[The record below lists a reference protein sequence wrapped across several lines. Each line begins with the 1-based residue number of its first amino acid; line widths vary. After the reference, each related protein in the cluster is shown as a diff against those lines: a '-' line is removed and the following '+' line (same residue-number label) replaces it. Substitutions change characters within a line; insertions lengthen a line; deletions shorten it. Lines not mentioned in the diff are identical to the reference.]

1 MKRGDPGK
9 NPLDAA
15 CKEHDIAYAE
25 NKDSNSRY
33 LADDKLQKA
42 AMKRVFS
49 KDASMGE
56 RATAL
61 AVAGAMKAKKTLT
74 KLGKGVKKNV
84 KKNVSN
90 GKGAKEIVALHT
102 LIKQS
107 TAAIQKSK
115 PENIRSAVDVAIKT
129 VKKSKRGK
137 RVKPPRII
145 KLPETTVSGG
155 VLPLV
160 PIFAGLSALGSIV
173 GSTTGILK
181 AMSDYKDAEKQMEE
195 NKRHNRTMEAI
206 AIGKG
211 YFLKPFRKGGGY
223 YLKPYPKNR

>member
-1 MKRGDPGK
+1 M
-9 NPLDAA
+9 DAA
-15 CKEHDIAYAE
+15 CKEHDIVYSD

-33 LADDKLQKA
+33 LADGKLQNF
-42 AMKRVFS
+42 AMKRVFA
-49 KDASMGE
+49 KDASIGE

-61 AVAGAMKAKKTLT
+61 AVTAAMKAKRMLT
-74 KLGKGVKKNV
+74 KQGKGMKKEV
-84 KKNVSN
+84 SGKKDP
-90 GKGAKEIVALHT
+90 KTEVALHT

-107 TAAIQKSK
+107 KAAIKKSK
-115 PENIRSAVDVAIKT
+115 PENIRSAVAVAIKSI
-129 VKKSKRGK
+129 KKSKRGK
-137 RVKPPRII
+137 RVKQPRII

-173 GSTTGILK
+173 GSTTSVLK
-181 AMSDYKDAEKQMEE
+181 AMSDYKEAEKQMEE

-211 YFLKPFRKGGGY
+211 YYLKPFKTGKGY

>member
-1 MKRGDPGK
+1 
-9 NPLDAA
+9 
-15 CKEHDIAYAE
+15 
-25 NKDSNSRY
+25 
-33 LADDKLQKA
+33 
-42 AMKRVFS
+42 MKRVFA
-49 KDASMGE
+49 KGASIGE

-61 AVAGAMKAKKTLT
+61 AVTAAMKAKRGLT
-74 KLGKGVKKNV
+74 KLGKGMKKKV
-84 KKNVSN
+84 SGEKNT
-90 GKGAKEIVALHT
+90 KATVALHT

-107 TAAIQKSK
+107 KAAIKKSK
-115 PENIRSAVDVAIKT
+115 PENIRSAVTVAIKSI
-129 VKKSKRGK
+129 KKSKKGK
-137 RVKPPRII
+137 RVKQPRII

-173 GSTTGILK
+173 GSTTSVLK
-181 AMSDYKDAEKQMEE
+181 AMADYKEAEKQMEE

-211 YFLKPFRKGGGY
+211 YYLKPFKTGKGY